1 MGHRRG
7 NVVAIQGAC
16 LCAEKEQI
24 AERRWGL
31 SMSSGIK
38 GQRSDT
44 GADKKCYALSGIRI
58 REAIGVFLA
67 FDLLTVAVKSGRII
81 NFLEYNGPA
90 HHTFDIRLLTAKAY
104 FDPDVSTKHFSRI
117 LCDR

>member
-1 MGHRRG
+1 
-7 NVVAIQGAC
+7 
-16 LCAEKEQI
+16 
-24 AERRWGL
+24 
-31 SMSSGIK
+31 MSSGIK

-117 LCDR
+117 LCDRKSDFRVVPTFIIVRIHCVRCPHCQEQRRDTG